1 MPAVMKG
8 LGRKAFCVSRC
19 LTSAVARGILLPM
32 GKRILTLGLTAVVL
46 AAIVACGM
54 WLQARPALPHPYFV
68 AADFQIIA
76 HRGGAGLAPENT
88 LTAFRRSLAAGAGV
102 LEMDLRTTADGHL
115 VVLHDATVDRTTD
128 GQGTVNEMTLAQLK
142 TLDAGYRWTAD
153 QGRGFPFR
161 GRGITVPTLSEVLA
175 AFADTPLIAEIK
187 EKRPEAGQTVCDLL
201 RQHGQ
206 ITSVLVAS
214 VHAGVL
220 EHFRQ
225 VCPGV
230 ATSAGFSEALRFYL
244 LSRAGLASLFSPAMQ
259 ALQVPMTFKGM
270 AVVSRRFVAAAH
282 GRNLTVAVWT
292 VNAEET
298 MRRLIAAGVDGIMTD
313 YPDRLAAIV
322 EETHDGR

>member
-1 MPAVMKG
+1 MAKRLLKIFAAALIFTVIV
-8 LGRKAFCVSRC
+8 LGGV
-19 LTSAVARGILLPM
+19 
-32 GKRILTLGLTAVVL
+32 
-46 AAIVACGM
+46 
-54 WLQARPALPHPYFV
+54 WLRARPAPPHPYF
-68 AADFQIIA
+68 AAAGFQVIA
-76 HRGGAGLAPENT
+76 HRGGRGLGPENT
-88 LTAFRRSLAAGAGV
+88 LAVFRRSLAAGADV

-128 GQGTVNEMTLAQLK
+128 GRGAVNEMTLAQLK

-153 QGRGFPFR
+153 QGRSFPFR

-175 AFADTPLIAEIK
+175 AFADTPLITEIK
-187 EKRPEAGQTVCDLL
+187 EKRPETGQSVCDLL
-201 RQHGQ
+201 RRHGPAPR
-206 ITSVLVAS
+206 VLVAS

-220 EHFRQ
+220 ERLRQ

-244 LSRAGLASLFSPAMQ
+244 LSRAGLASFFSPAMQ

-322 EETHDGR
+322 AETRAGR

>member
-1 MPAVMKG
+1 MAKRLFKIFAAALIFTVIV
-8 LGRKAFCVSRC
+8 LGGV
-19 LTSAVARGILLPM
+19 
-32 GKRILTLGLTAVVL
+32 
-46 AAIVACGM
+46 
-54 WLQARPALPHPYFV
+54 WLRARPAPPHPYF
-68 AADFQIIA
+68 AAAGFQVIA
-76 HRGGAGLAPENT
+76 HRGGRGLGPENT
-88 LTAFRRSLAAGAGV
+88 LAVFRRSLAASADV

-128 GQGTVNEMTLAQLK
+128 GRGAVNEMTLAQLK

-153 QGRGFPFR
+153 QGRSFPFR

-175 AFADTPLIAEIK
+175 AFADTPLITEIK
-187 EKRPEAGQTVCDLL
+187 EKRPETGQSVCDLL
-201 RQHGQ
+201 RRHGPAPR
-206 ITSVLVAS
+206 VLVAS

-220 EHFRQ
+220 ERLRQ

-322 EETHDGR
+322 AETRAGR

>member
-1 MPAVMKG
+1 MAKRLLKIFAAALIFTVIV
-8 LGRKAFCVSRC
+8 LGGV
-19 LTSAVARGILLPM
+19 
-32 GKRILTLGLTAVVL
+32 
-46 AAIVACGM
+46 
-54 WLQARPALPHPYFV
+54 WLRARPAPPHPYF
-68 AADFQIIA
+68 AAAGFQVIA
-76 HRGGAGLAPENT
+76 HRGGRGLGPENT
-88 LTAFRRSLAAGAGV
+88 LAVFRRSLAAGADV

-128 GQGTVNEMTLAQLK
+128 GRGAVNEMTLAQLK

-153 QGRGFPFR
+153 QGRSFPFR

-175 AFADTPLIAEIK
+175 AFADTPLITEIK
-187 EKRPEAGQTVCDLL
+187 EKRPETGQSVCDLL
-201 RQHGQ
+201 RRHGPAPR
-206 ITSVLVAS
+206 VLVAS

-220 EHFRQ
+220 ERLRQ

-322 EETHDGR
+322 AETRAGR

>member
-1 MPAVMKG
+1 MAKRLLKIFAAALIFTVIV
-8 LGRKAFCVSRC
+8 LGGV
-19 LTSAVARGILLPM
+19 
-32 GKRILTLGLTAVVL
+32 
-46 AAIVACGM
+46 
-54 WLQARPALPHPYFV
+54 WLRARPAPPHPYFT
-68 AADFQIIA
+68 AAAFQVIA
-76 HRGGAGLAPENT
+76 HRGGRGLGPENT
-88 LTAFRRSLAAGAGV
+88 LAVFRRSLAASADV

-128 GQGTVNEMTLAQLK
+128 GRGAVNEMTLAQLK

-153 QGRGFPFR
+153 QGRSFPFR
-161 GRGITVPTLSEVLA
+161 GRGITVPTLSEVLV
-175 AFADTPLIAEIK
+175 AFADTPLITEIK
-187 EKRPEAGQTVCDLL
+187 EKRPETGQSVCDLL
-201 RQHGQ
+201 RRHGPAPR
-206 ITSVLVAS
+206 VLVAS

-220 EHFRQ
+220 ERLRQ

-322 EETHDGR
+322 AETRAGR